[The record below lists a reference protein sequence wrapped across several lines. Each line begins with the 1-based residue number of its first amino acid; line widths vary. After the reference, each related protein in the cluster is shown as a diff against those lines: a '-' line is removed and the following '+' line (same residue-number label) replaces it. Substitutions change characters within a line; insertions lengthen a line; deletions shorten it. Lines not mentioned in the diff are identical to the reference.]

1 MVKSVL
7 HPHRHPAHWRE
18 SAATKINWSS
28 VSFASTTI
36 TRVTNA
42 SVGQGGNLIK
52 FKGDTD
58 VYPTIIAMVD
68 QEPHMS
74 ITTADVGTM
83 MGFNPGQV
91 GTLTATLNDAKS
103 RQRRRGRSSRCAN
116 AVFENADTQ
125 AQHAQFGSVTGTWQC
140 YSSDGSTNPLSFT
153 RS

>member
-1 MVKSVL
+1 M
-7 HPHRHPAHWRE
+7 
-18 SAATKINWSS
+18 AATKANINWTG
-28 VSFASTTI
+28 VAFNSTAI

-42 SVGQGGNLIK
+42 SIGQGGQLIK

-58 VYPTIIAMVD
+58 IYPTIIANVD
-68 QEPHMS
+68 NEPHAS

-83 MGFNPGQV
+83 MGFIPGTSA
-91 GTLTATLNDAKS
+91 TLSATLNDAKNAS
-103 RQRRRGRSSRCAN
+103 GGAVVFTLAN